1 MAMNTYT
8 TSSCGENL
16 QNSLYKGLINKETGN
31 ATSNSIAASNQSRF
45 IPKKVSALLL
55 SLICVLTL
63 AACGGGG
70 GGSPPGDSPPEVKP
84 PPSIGVSNLRV
95 IPDDTSATLSW
106 DNPAANIIS
115 INITYHNISTPDAL
129 QYFPLI
135 TGDDSIRSNAINVTE
150 VITGLTNGATYIFNV
165 LLELGGADES
175 RSVMTTE
182 IMRLIGPNLDEDE
195 YADADPDELDEDGD
209 GVDDEQDAFPRDKD
223 LTAFAVSGLTADA
236 GDGEVTLSWTN
247 PNANISSISISYQ
260 RDDSVGS
267 LMMNSSAQI
276 TPNAAN
282 VEETIDGL
290 TNGQSYTFNVNLI
303 LTGDDA
309 DKEVEAQSVNATP
322 ILFTI
327 SVLNLRI
334 TPNTNNATLMWDNP
348 DAYITQINISYKLS
362 TDADFGTPITITD
375 DAKIATNATDVM
387 EMITSLTS
395 NTDYTFRVALE
406 LGGAD
411 ENVTTSAVQMT
422 RLIGPNLDG
431 DEYAD
436 ADSRELDKDG
446 DGVNDVQDAFP
457 RDDALFAFTVSDLT
471 ARPGKGEVTLS
482 WNNPDANI
490 ASINISYHNTSAPN
504 TLQYFP
510 LITNRSKTAMNAMDV
525 QETIAN
531 LTNGVSYTFN
541 VTLTLTGDDVR
552 KEVEAQSV
560 TATPILS
567 SISVLNLRVI
577 PDETTATLIWDNP
590 DASITQINISY
601 KLSTDADF
609 GTPITITDDAK
620 IATNA
625 TDVMEMITSLTSNT
639 DYTFRVALELGGA
652 DENVTT
658 SAVQMTRLIGPNLDG
673 DEYADAD
680 SRELDKDGD
689 NVNDVQDAFPDDRT
703 LSAFTVTDLTAHPGD
718 EEVTLSW
725 DNPDAD
731 IANISISYK
740 LSTAAN
746 FETPMTITDE
756 DSILPNATVTKMIT
770 GLTNGQSYTFRVAL
784 ELKGADEN
792 RSTAA
797 IDITRLIGPNL
808 DGDEYADADPL
819 ELDKDGDN
827 VNDVQDAFP
836 DDRTLSA
843 FTVTDL
849 TAHPGDEEV
858 TLSWDNPD
866 ADIANISISYKLSTA
881 ANFETPMTITDED
894 SILPNATVTKM
905 ITGLTNGQSYT
916 FRVALELKG
925 ADENRSTAAIDITRL
940 IGPNLDGDE
949 YADADPLEL
958 DKDGDNVNDVQDAF
972 PDDRTLSAFTV
983 TDLTAYPGDEEV
995 TLSWDNPDA
1004 DIANI
1009 SISYKLSTAANFET
1023 PMTITDEDS
1032 ILPNATVTKMIT
1044 GLTNGQSYTFRVAL
1058 ELKGAD
1064 ENRSTAAIDITR
1076 LIGPNLDGDEYAD
1089 ADPLELDKDGDNVND
1104 VQDAFPDDRTLSA
1117 FTVTDLTAHPGD
1129 EEVTLSWNNPI
1140 ANISGISISYY
1151 NRNTPNDLQS
1161 HPLIEDSTQTTPGA
1175 QNVRESITGLT
1186 NGQSYTFIVNLTLD
1200 EDDAGKRVLAKPFT
1214 ATPNLFTVTG
1224 LDAVAGDSNVTIS
1237 WTNPDTDNIA
1247 SINISYHKRS
1257 APNDLQYF
1265 PLITNITKRER
1276 NMEVQQSITTGPTN
1290 EGYYTFIVALTLGAP
1305 DNGLEGEA
1313 PSIEVAIGPDYDDD
1327 GIVNFLD
1334 TDGNG
1339 NGRPNRDNDGDTI
1352 FDYLDPDDDNDLIL
1366 DEADVD
1372 DDGDGLIEI
1381 VTAEQLNQTRHNLLG
1396 SNFTLSPASMGN
1408 KEGCGNGTIA
1418 GEDVIACNGYELSTD
1433 ISLADYANW
1442 EPIGR
1447 CITYNDVDFFCEDA
1461 SAAFNAIFDGNGWTI
1476 SNLTITNPAG
1486 DYANG
1491 AGLFG
1496 VIAPTSI
1503 LHNVHIRSA
1512 NISGGNNVGLLVGYA
1527 RGIDSSKT
1535 RINNSSVEGEVTASG
1550 YNVGG
1555 LVGRGDKTII
1565 TSSYAEVENVIGIAN
1580 QVGGLVGHGDF
1591 AEITSSYASGNS
1603 VRGYSDVGGLVG
1615 SGTHAII
1622 TSSYSSVASVNGS
1635 GQEIGGLVGEALG
1648 TTITSSYAVGSVS
1661 GGNFVGGLV
1670 GDGQDVTITSSYAAV
1685 SVSGDRDL
1693 GGLVGV
1699 TNSGYINVASS
1710 RFYWDTNVSGVTITI
1725 GNQDLITAGRKT
1737 TGELQTPTND
1747 VPGTIYARWVN
1758 NMCPDGSLAWDF
1770 GTAMQYPALT
1780 CPPKG
1785 LDAQRP

>member
-8 TSSCGENL
+8 TSSCGGNL
-16 QNSLYKGLINKETGN
+16 QKSLYKGLINKEIGN
-31 ATSNSIAASNQSRF
+31 ATSNSIAASNQSIF

-63 AACGGGG
+63 AACGGGDG
-70 GGSPPGDSPPEVKP
+70 GGGGGGGGGGNTPGGGDPVTDNDMEDKIEVL
-84 PPSIGVSNLRV
+84 NLRV
-95 IPDDTSATLSW
+95 IPDDTSATLIW
-106 DNPAANIIS
+106 DNPAADITQIS
-115 INITYHNISTPDAL
+115 IIYRNDTANSFERQVNITENNRILPSVT
-129 QYFPLI
+129 
-135 TGDDSIRSNAINVTE
+135 VTE
-150 VITGLTNGATYIFNV
+150 VITGLTTGSTYTFNV

-182 IMRLIGPNLDEDE
+182 IMRLIGPNLDGDE

-209 GVDDEQDAFPRDKD
+209 GVDDEQDAFPRNDA

-260 RDDSVGS
+260 RDDSVGP

-282 VEETIDGL
+282 VQETIDGL

-309 DKEVEAQSVNATP
+309 DKEVETQSVTATP

-327 SVLNLRI
+327 SVSNLRI
-334 TPNTNNATLMWDNP
+334 IPDTTNATISWNNP
-348 DAYITQINISYKLS
+348 DANITQINISYKLS
-362 TDADFGTPITITD
+362 TDANFGTPITITD

-395 NTDYTFRVALE
+395 NTNYTFRVALE

-436 ADSRELDKDG
+436 ADSRE
-446 DGVNDVQDAFP
+446 F
-457 RDDALFAFTVSDLT
+457 
-471 ARPGKGEVTLS
+471 
-482 WNNPDANI
+482 
-490 ASINISYHNTSAPN
+490 
-504 TLQYFP
+504 
-510 LITNRSKTAMNAMDV
+510 
-525 QETIAN
+525 
-531 LTNGVSYTFN
+531 
-541 VTLTLTGDDVR
+541 
-552 KEVEAQSV
+552 
-560 TATPILS
+560 
-567 SISVLNLRVI
+567 
-577 PDETTATLIWDNP
+577 
-590 DASITQINISY
+590 
-601 KLSTDADF
+601 
-609 GTPITITDDAK
+609 
-620 IATNA
+620 
-625 TDVMEMITSLTSNT
+625 
-639 DYTFRVALELGGA
+639 
-652 DENVTT
+652 
-658 SAVQMTRLIGPNLDG
+658 
-673 DEYADAD
+673 
-680 SRELDKDGD
+680 DKDGD

-703 LSAFTVTDLTAHPGD
+703 LSAFTVTDLIARPGNQ
-718 EEVTLSW
+718 EATLIW
-725 DNPDAD
+725 TNPV
-731 IANISISYK
+731 ANISSISISYYN
-740 LSTAAN
+740 TM
-746 FETPMTITDE
+746 TPNDLQSGPSITDSSRRTPGAQNVRE
-756 DSILPNATVTKMIT
+756 KIT
-770 GLTNGQSYTFRVAL
+770 GLTNGQSYIF
-784 ELKGADEN
+784 N
-792 RSTAA
+792 
-797 IDITRLIGPNL
+797 
-808 DGDEYADADPL
+808 
-819 ELDKDGDN
+819 
-827 VNDVQDAFP
+827 
-836 DDRTLSA
+836 
-843 FTVTDL
+843 
-849 TAHPGDEEV
+849 V
-858 TLSWDNPD
+858 TL
-866 ADIANISISYKLSTA
+866 
-881 ANFETPMTITDED
+881 
-894 SILPNATVTKM
+894 IL
-905 ITGLTNGQSYT
+905 
-916 FRVALELKG
+916 
-925 ADENRSTAAIDITRL
+925 
-940 IGPNLDGDE
+940 
-949 YADADPLEL
+949 
-958 DKDGDNVNDVQDAF
+958 
-972 PDDRTLSAFTV
+972 DR
-983 TDLTAYPGDEEV
+983 
-995 TLSWDNPDA
+995 
-1004 DIANI
+1004 
-1009 SISYKLSTAANFET
+1009 
-1023 PMTITDEDS
+1023 
-1032 ILPNATVTKMIT
+1032 
-1044 GLTNGQSYTFRVAL
+1044 
-1058 ELKGAD
+1058 
-1064 ENRSTAAIDITR
+1064 
-1076 LIGPNLDGDEYAD
+1076 
-1089 ADPLELDKDGDNVND
+1089 
-1104 VQDAFPDDRTLSA
+1104 
-1117 FTVTDLTAHPGD
+1117 
-1129 EEVTLSWNNPI
+1129 
-1140 ANISGISISYY
+1140 
-1151 NRNTPNDLQS
+1151 
-1161 HPLIEDSTQTTPGA
+1161 
-1175 QNVRESITGLT
+1175 
-1186 NGQSYTFIVNLTLD
+1186 
-1200 EDDAGKRVLAKPFT
+1200 DDAGKRVSAASTT

-1237 WTNPDTDNIA
+1237 WTNPDTDNID
-1247 SINISYHKRS
+1247 SINISYHNTS

-1265 PLITNITKRER
+1265 PLITGITKRGR

-1290 EGYYTFIVALTLGAP
+1290 EGYYTFIVDLTLGAP

-1313 PSIEVAIGPDYDDD
+1313 PSIEVAIGPDYDGD

-1366 DEADVD
+1366 DEDDVD

-1381 VTAEQLNQTRHNLLG
+1381 ATAEQLNQTRHNLLG

-1447 CITYNDVDFFCEDA
+1447 CITYVDIDFFCDDA

-1486 DYANG
+1486 NYANG

-1496 VIAPTSI
+1496 VIAPTSV
-1503 LHNVHIRSA
+1503 LRNVHIRSA

-1565 TSSYAEVENVIGIAN
+1565 TSSYAEVENVIGVGN

-1591 AEITSSYASGNS
+1591 AEITSSYASGTNVS
-1603 VRGYSDVGGLVG
+1603 GYSDVGGLVG
-1615 SGTHAII
+1615 SGTRAMI
-1622 TSSYSSVASVNGS
+1622 TSSYSSVASVSGS
-1635 GQEIGGLVGEALG
+1635 GQEIGGLVGEALA

-1661 GGNFVGGLV
+1661 GGNDVGGLV
-1670 GDGQDVTITSSYAAV
+1670 GDGQAVTIISSYAAV
-1685 SVSGDRDL
+1685 SVSGDSDL
-1693 GGLVGV
+1693 GGLVGM

-1747 VPGTIYARWVN
+1747 VPGPIYARWVN

>member
-8 TSSCGENL
+8 TSSCGGNL
-16 QNSLYKGLINKETGN
+16 QNSLYKGLINKEIGN
-31 ATSNSIAASNQSRF
+31 ATSNSIAASNQSIF

-63 AACGGGG
+63 AACGG
-70 GGSPPGDSPPEVKP
+70 DSPPEVNLP
-84 PPSIGVSNLRV
+84 TSIGVSNLRV
-95 IPDDTSATLSW
+95 IPDDTSATLIW
-106 DNPAANIIS
+106 DNPAADITR
-115 INITYHNISTPDAL
+115 INISYKLSTAANFGTPI
-129 QYFPLI
+129 LI
-135 TGDDSIRSNAINVTE
+135 TDDARIAANAKDVMEMISSLVE
-150 VITGLTNGATYIFNV
+150 GANYTFNV
-165 LLELGGADES
+165 LLELGGADEDKTVNRELS
-175 RSVMTTE
+175 MT
-182 IMRLIGPNLDEDE
+182 RLIGPNLDGDE

-209 GVDDEQDAFPRDKD
+209 GVDDEQDAFPRNDA

-247 PNANISSISISYQ
+247 PDANISSISISYQ
-260 RDDSVGS
+260 RDDSVGP

-309 DKEVEAQSVNATP
+309 NKEVETQSVNATP
-322 ILFTI
+322 ILFSI

-348 DAYITQINISYKLS
+348 DANITSINITYHNISAP
-362 TDADFGTPITITD
+362 DALQYFPLITD
-375 DAKIATNATDVM
+375 DDSVRPNATTVTKV
-387 EMITSLTS
+387 ITGLTS
-395 NTDYTFRVALE
+395 GTTYVFNVLLE

-411 ENVTTSAVQMT
+411 ENVTTSAVQII

-446 DGVNDVQDAFP
+446 DNVNDVQDAFP
-457 RDDALFAFTVSDLT
+457 NDATMSAFTVTDLT

-482 WNNPDANI
+482 WNNPNANI
-490 ASINISYHNTSAPN
+490 ASINISYHNTSTPN
-504 TLQYFP
+504 ALQYFP

-541 VTLTLTGDDVR
+541 VTLTLTGDDAD
-552 KEVEAQSV
+552 KEVETQSV
-560 TATPILS
+560 TATPILFT
-567 SISVLNLRVI
+567 ISVLNLRII
-577 PDETTATLIWDNP
+577 PDTTNATLIWDNP

-639 DYTFRVALELGGA
+639 DYTFRVLLELGGA

-680 SRELDKDGD
+680 SREFDKDGD

-703 LSAFTVTDLTAHPGD
+703 LSAFTVTDLIARPGNQ
-718 EEVTLSW
+718 EATLIW
-725 DNPDAD
+725 TNPV
-731 IANISISYK
+731 ANISSISISYYN
-740 LSTAAN
+740 TM
-746 FETPMTITDE
+746 TPNDLQSGPSITDSSRRTPGAQNVRE
-756 DSILPNATVTKMIT
+756 KIT
-770 GLTNGQSYTFRVAL
+770 GLTNGQSYIF
-784 ELKGADEN
+784 N
-792 RSTAA
+792 
-797 IDITRLIGPNL
+797 
-808 DGDEYADADPL
+808 
-819 ELDKDGDN
+819 
-827 VNDVQDAFP
+827 
-836 DDRTLSA
+836 
-843 FTVTDL
+843 
-849 TAHPGDEEV
+849 V
-858 TLSWDNPD
+858 TL
-866 ADIANISISYKLSTA
+866 
-881 ANFETPMTITDED
+881 
-894 SILPNATVTKM
+894 IL
-905 ITGLTNGQSYT
+905 
-916 FRVALELKG
+916 
-925 ADENRSTAAIDITRL
+925 
-940 IGPNLDGDE
+940 
-949 YADADPLEL
+949 
-958 DKDGDNVNDVQDAF
+958 
-972 PDDRTLSAFTV
+972 DR
-983 TDLTAYPGDEEV
+983 
-995 TLSWDNPDA
+995 
-1004 DIANI
+1004 
-1009 SISYKLSTAANFET
+1009 
-1023 PMTITDEDS
+1023 
-1032 ILPNATVTKMIT
+1032 
-1044 GLTNGQSYTFRVAL
+1044 
-1058 ELKGAD
+1058 
-1064 ENRSTAAIDITR
+1064 
-1076 LIGPNLDGDEYAD
+1076 
-1089 ADPLELDKDGDNVND
+1089 
-1104 VQDAFPDDRTLSA
+1104 
-1117 FTVTDLTAHPGD
+1117 
-1129 EEVTLSWNNPI
+1129 
-1140 ANISGISISYY
+1140 
-1151 NRNTPNDLQS
+1151 
-1161 HPLIEDSTQTTPGA
+1161 
-1175 QNVRESITGLT
+1175 
-1186 NGQSYTFIVNLTLD
+1186 
-1200 EDDAGKRVLAKPFT
+1200 DDAGKRVSAASTT

-1237 WTNPDTDNIA
+1237 WTNPDTDNID
-1247 SINISYHKRS
+1247 SINISYHNTS

-1265 PLITNITKRER
+1265 PLITGITKRGR

-1290 EGYYTFIVALTLGAP
+1290 EGYYTFIVDLTLGAP

-1313 PSIEVAIGPDYDDD
+1313 PSIEVAIGPDYDSD

-1366 DEADVD
+1366 DEDDVD

-1381 VTAEQLNQTRHNLLG
+1381 ATAEQLNQTRHNLLG

-1447 CITYNDVDFFCEDA
+1447 CITYVDIDFFCDDA

-1486 DYANG
+1486 NYANG

-1496 VIAPTSI
+1496 VIAPTSV
-1503 LHNVHIRSA
+1503 LRNVHIRSA

-1565 TSSYAEVENVIGIAN
+1565 TSSYAEVENVIGVGN

-1591 AEITSSYASGNS
+1591 AEITSSYASGTNVS
-1603 VRGYSDVGGLVG
+1603 GYSDVGGLVG
-1615 SGTHAII
+1615 SGTRAMI
-1622 TSSYSSVASVNGS
+1622 TSSYSSVASVSGS
-1635 GQEIGGLVGEALG
+1635 GQEIGGLVGEALA

-1661 GGNFVGGLV
+1661 GGNDVGGLV
-1670 GDGQDVTITSSYAAV
+1670 GDGQAVIIISSYAAV
-1685 SVSGDRDL
+1685 SVSGDSDL
-1693 GGLVGV
+1693 GGLVGM

-1747 VPGTIYARWVN
+1747 VPGPIYARWVN